1 MAFANFLWHHSE
13 FDEKRTK
20 ERKLAK
26 IRSTKQTRK
35 LERFLIKLR
44 TNSQNWNTFCSSQVV
59 VTRPCIRLCYT
70 VEFESYL
77 QYITSIE
84 MASINICMGLSK
96 RICFKDHSVTVLQG
110 SGGCSWLRQGETGPS
125 KTFGTNSTSTFGS
138 EASTSGPVAMDVDAV
153 PRSHGESVA
162 AKTKAGKRGRTDW
175 PWIHPCTGHE

>member
-13 FDEKRTK
+13 FDEKTTK
-20 ERKLAK
+20 ERTLAK

-44 TNSQNWNTFCSSQVV
+44 TNSQNWSTFCSSQVV

-110 SGGCSWLRQGETGPS
+110 WQVLQKQPGKSQRHLDKLIDPKLIVGGLQG
-125 KTFGTNSTSTFGS
+125 FGGLLPGYQVTEEQEPILGQPFLSL
-138 EASTSGPVAMDVDAV
+138 
-153 PRSHGESVA
+153 
-162 AKTKAGKRGRTDW
+162 
-175 PWIHPCTGHE
+175 GH